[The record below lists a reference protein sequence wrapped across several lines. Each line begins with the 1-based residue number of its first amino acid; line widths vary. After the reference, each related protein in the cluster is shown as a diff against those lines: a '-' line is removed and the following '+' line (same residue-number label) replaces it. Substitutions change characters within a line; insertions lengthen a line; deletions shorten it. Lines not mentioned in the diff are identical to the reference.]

1 MGWEAGQWKEWTC
14 KLCAC
19 KGMSMNRHYCRRC
32 YAPWWVKK
40 SQVSL
45 VEKPESTSKWEK
57 EGMPAWLKAKKENSK
72 PNIKPTTD
80 LEALNKCLQLLDGM
94 EEVGVLKESLQTKI
108 QDVQK
113 QDGVDPVELANAK
126 ESSKLMA
133 EQKKYQAAL
142 DAMLLLEDYTDSVS
156 SLEQKIKSIE
166 SRLQELAKKP
176 AEDRMKSLQDKKAHR
191 TRVQKDL
198 EQKVLA
204 ATEALEELQKQE
216 KENNTELV
224 SIQKDIAG
232 VMTELNLK
240 NAIGGIQQAATE
252 MKKDQAQ
259 ESVTP
264 TKKGETLH
272 TASTGATPH
281 GDPGKGRQ
289 PPGVLPKG
297 ASGEVGGGHHMPVD
311 SMDLTMEE
319 EKTEEDPDPANSHP
333 VFVAVEKGRKT
344 NRHTEY

>member
-1 MGWEAGQWKEWTC
+1 
-14 KLCAC
+14 
-19 KGMSMNRHYCRRC
+19 
-32 YAPWWVKK
+32 
-40 SQVSL
+40 
-45 VEKPESTSKWEK
+45 
-57 EGMPAWLKAKKENSK
+57 
-72 PNIKPTTD
+72 
-80 LEALNKCLQLLDGM
+80 
-94 EEVGVLKESLQTKI
+94 
-108 QDVQK
+108 
-113 QDGVDPVELANAK
+113 
-126 ESSKLMA
+126 
-133 EQKKYQAAL
+133 
-142 DAMLLLEDYTDSVS
+142 
-156 SLEQKIKSIE
+156 
-166 SRLQELAKKP
+166 
-176 AEDRMKSLQDKKAHR
+176 MKSLQDKKAHR

-224 SIQKDIAG
+224 NIQKDIAG

-240 NAIGGIQQAATE
+240 NAIGGIQQVATD
-252 MKKDQAQ
+252 MKKEQAQ

-264 TKKGETLH
+264 TKKGETMH
-272 TASTGATPH
+272 TASTGATPQ
-281 GDPGKGRQ
+281 GDPGKGKQ

-311 SMDLTMEE
+311 TMDLTMEE

>member
-1 MGWEAGQWKEWTC
+1 M
-14 KLCAC
+14 
-19 KGMSMNRHYCRRC
+19 
-32 YAPWWVKK
+32 
-40 SQVSL
+40 
-45 VEKPESTSKWEK
+45 
-57 EGMPAWLKAKKENSK
+57 
-72 PNIKPTTD
+72 
-80 LEALNKCLQLLDGM
+80 
-94 EEVGVLKESLQTKI
+94 LKESLQTKI

-126 ESSKLMA
+126 ESSKLMS

-142 DAMLLLEDYTDSVS
+142 DAMLHLEDYTDSVS

-198 EQKVLA
+198 EQKVNA

-216 KENNTELV
+216 KENNTELA

-252 MKKDQAQ
+252 VKKEQTQ
-259 ESVTP
+259 QSVTP
-264 TKKGETLH
+264 IKKADVLQ
-272 TASTGATPH
+272 TASTGATPQ
-281 GDPGKGRQ
+281 GDPGKGKQ

-297 ASGEVGGGHHMPVD
+297 ASGEAGGGHHMQVD
-311 SMDLTMEE
+311 TMDLTVDE
-319 EKTEEDPDPANSHP
+319 EKTEETPDPSNSHP

>member
-1 MGWEAGQWKEWTC
+1 
-14 KLCAC
+14 
-19 KGMSMNRHYCRRC
+19 MNRHYCRRC

-57 EGMPAWLKAKKENSK
+57 EGMPAWLKAKKENAKS
-72 PNIKPTTD
+72 NTKPTTD

-126 ESSKLMA
+126 ESSKLMS

-142 DAMLLLEDYTDSVS
+142 DAMLHLEDYTDSVS

-176 AEDRMKSLQDKKAHR
+176 AEDRTKSLQDKKAHR

-198 EQKVLA
+198 EQKVIA

-216 KENNTELV
+216 KENNTELA

-252 MKKDQAQ
+252 VKKEQTQ
-259 ESVTP
+259 ENVTP
-264 TKKGETLH
+264 VKKGDALQ

-281 GDPGKGRQ
+281 GDPGKGKQ

-297 ASGEVGGGHHMPVD
+297 APGEAGGGHHMQVD
-311 SMDLTMEE
+311 TMDLTVDE

-333 VFVAVEKGRKT
+333 VFVAVEKGKKT